1 MVLGHFYGHPEESAI
16 IATNILKRLKFSN
29 SEISKIVYLI
39 KFHDST
45 INLTKKSIIKN
56 FSHTP
61 NQKEEL
67 FYMLLE
73 LINADKLD
81 HTKYELIDIEKVKN
95 IINEIKEEKQ
105 CLKLSDLKVNGYDII
120 KLGYKGKKIGEALDY
135 LLDLVIDDKIKNER
149 DSLMAMALNYRTLND
164 KKDN

>member
-1 MVLGHFYGHPEESAI
+1 
-16 IATNILKRLKFSN
+16 
-29 SEISKIVYLI
+29 
-39 KFHDST
+39 
-45 INLTKKSIIKN
+45 
-56 FSHTP
+56 
-61 NQKEEL
+61 
-67 FYMLLE
+67 MLLE

-120 KLGYKGKKIGEALDY
+120 KLGYKGKKIGEVLDY

-164 KKDN
+164 KKGN

>member
-1 MVLGHFYGHPEESAI
+1 
-16 IATNILKRLKFSN
+16 
-29 SEISKIVYLI
+29 
-39 KFHDST
+39 
-45 INLTKKSIIKN
+45 
-56 FSHTP
+56 
-61 NQKEEL
+61 
-67 FYMLLE
+67 MLLE

-120 KLGYKGKKIGEALDY
+120 KLVYKGKKIGEVLDY

>member
-1 MVLGHFYGHPEESAI
+1 
-16 IATNILKRLKFSN
+16 
-29 SEISKIVYLI
+29 
-39 KFHDST
+39 
-45 INLTKKSIIKN
+45 
-56 FSHTP
+56 
-61 NQKEEL
+61 
-67 FYMLLE
+67 MLLE

-120 KLGYKGKKIGEALDY
+120 KLGYKGKKIGEVLDY

-149 DSLMAMALNYRTLND
+149 VSLMALALIYRTLND
-164 KKDN
+164 KNDN